1 MKKLMLNIL
10 DILGVMVFVLL
21 LILLSP
27 LVVGIMLYQM
37 EKDGGW

>member
-37 EKDGGW
+37 KKDGRW